1 MAYSLRL
8 REWVGSL
15 TWWLPGECALCRSVV
30 RGGLLCDICAG
41 EVSHS
46 MATPARRC
54 PRCCL
59 RLDARGHC
67 HDCAALV
74 PVFGEVFAAVD
85 YAFPANLLL
94 LQFKQQRRFVLAKT
108 LAAFMADCMRD
119 TRYVL
124 PDDTIL
130 VPVPA
135 TKASLQRRGFNPAA
149 ELAGQLARQ
158 LGLGCHHH
166 WLYRHHETGPQKLL
180 NRQQRLAGTA
190 GLFGC
195 SSKVAGHRFA
205 VIDDVMT
212 TGSTLNAAS
221 RVLLAAGAT
230 AVTGIVLART
240 PVRERLNDALS
251 R

>member
-8 REWVGSL
+8 REWVDGL
-15 TWWLPGECALCRSVV
+15 TLWLPGECVLCRSTVQ
-30 RGGLLCDICAG
+30 GGLLCNICAG
-41 EVSHS
+41 EACRS
-46 MATPARRC
+46 MTTSGRRC

-59 RLDARGHC
+59 RLDARGCC

-74 PVFGEVFAAVD
+74 PVFGQVFAAVD
-85 YAFPANLLL
+85 YTFPANLLL

-108 LAAFMADCMRD
+108 LATLMADRMRD

-149 ELAGQLARQ
+149 ELAAQLARR
-158 LGLGCHHH
+158 LGLGCKHH
-166 WLYRHHETGPQKLL
+166 WLYRHHETGPQKFL

-190 GLFGC
+190 ELFGC

-212 TGSTLNAAS
+212 TGSTLNAVS

-230 AVTGIVLART
+230 AVTGVVLART
-240 PVRERLNDALS
+240 PVRERFNDALS